1 MWRGRT
7 IKANMIIF
15 GKASPTALS
24 RLLGG
29 SSNIFPKIYWTNRW
43 KEVWKSDTFLTFLSC
58 KIRSAKLAE
67 REYVF

>member
-1 MWRGRT
+1 MMT
-7 IKANMIIF
+7 F

-24 RLLGG
+24 RRFGASL
-29 SSNIFPKIYWTNRW
+29 NIFPKIYWTNRW

-58 KIRSAKLAE
+58 KIRSEKLAE